1 VSEPNQVRA
10 WRPPL
15 LTRILA
21 ANAVVVLLGA
31 VAGTLVTKS
40 LADESTLGLVL
51 GFAALGVA
59 LSLLINYIVL
69 RRTLR
74 PLSELTRAVGR
85 IHDDLSGAP
94 LPVTP
99 GNDPDLDRLTL
110 ALNTMLDRLAV
121 HAATIEA
128 NRRSMRALSLE
139 VISAQEEERKRI
151 ARELHD
157 ETSQSLASLL
167 ISLER
172 IDSAIPDDLPHL
184 KDRLRAARGL
194 TRRALD
200 DLRAVV
206 ADLRPLVLDDLG
218 LAPAIRWYATD
229 RLEAVGIDVTVEAEA
244 NLPRLPAS
252 VETAVFRIAQEAISN
267 VLNHADAGQVRIR
280 LACGEDLR
288 LEVDDDGI
296 GFDAVLPPP
305 PDGRQHMGLFGI
317 RERAAALGG
326 VATVESTPG
335 EGTRVRVAIPL
346 QAMEAPGG

>member
-1 VSEPNQVRA
+1 MIEPTHPRA
-10 WRPPL
+10 WRVPL
-15 LTRILA
+15 LARILA
-21 ANAVVVLLGA
+21 ANAIVVLLGA
-31 VAGTLVTKS
+31 VAGTTLTKF

-59 LSLLINYIVL
+59 LSLLINYVVL

-74 PLSELTRAVGR
+74 PLSELTRAVDR
-85 IHDDLSGAP
+85 IHDDLSGAH
-94 LPVTP
+94 LPVIP
-99 GNDPDLDRLTL
+99 GNDPDLERLTQ
-110 ALNTMLDRLAV
+110 ALNTMLDRLAA

-128 NRRSMRALSLE
+128 NRRSLRALSLE
-139 VISAQEEERKRI
+139 VLSAQEEERKRI
-151 ARELHD
+151 AGELHD

-172 IDSAIPDDLPHL
+172 IDASIPDDLPHL

-229 RLEAVGIDVTVEAEA
+229 RLEPEGIDVTVEADS
-244 NLPRLPAS
+244 NLPRLPAA

-267 VLNHADAGQVRIR
+267 VLHHADAGQVRIR
-280 LACGEDLR
+280 IACPRDLE
-288 LEVDDDGI
+288 LEVDDDGV

-326 VATVESTPG
+326 EATVESTPG
-335 EGTRVRVAIPL
+335 EGTRVRVTIPM
-346 QAMEAPGG
+346 QALDVQRE

>member
-1 VSEPNQVRA
+1 MAYPGCGPRTRPVVWAISARCGAARIATVCPPGHGLRTGRSTPVSEPTPVRA

-110 ALNTMLDRLAV
+110 ALNTMLDRLAGP
-121 HAATIEA
+121 AATSAA
-128 NRRSMRALSLE
+128 NRRDM
-139 VISAQEEERKRI
+139 
-151 ARELHD
+151 
-157 ETSQSLASLL
+157 
-167 ISLER
+167 
-172 IDSAIPDDLPHL
+172 
-184 KDRLRAARGL
+184 
-194 TRRALD
+194 
-200 DLRAVV
+200 
-206 ADLRPLVLDDLG
+206 
-218 LAPAIRWYATD
+218 
-229 RLEAVGIDVTVEAEA
+229 
-244 NLPRLPAS
+244 
-252 VETAVFRIAQEAISN
+252 
-267 VLNHADAGQVRIR
+267 
-280 LACGEDLR
+280 
-288 LEVDDDGI
+288 
-296 GFDAVLPPP
+296 
-305 PDGRQHMGLFGI
+305 
-317 RERAAALGG
+317 
-326 VATVESTPG
+326 
-335 EGTRVRVAIPL
+335 
-346 QAMEAPGG
+346 